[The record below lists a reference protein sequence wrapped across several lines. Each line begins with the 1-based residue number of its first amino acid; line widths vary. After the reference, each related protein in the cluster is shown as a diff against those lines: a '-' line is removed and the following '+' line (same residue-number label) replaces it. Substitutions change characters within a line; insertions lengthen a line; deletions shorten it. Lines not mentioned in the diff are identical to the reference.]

1 MADTP
6 VQEAQV
12 TGLTANGTLTPAFMR
27 MLFLEGVLGTKE
39 FRSWL
44 AAIDKAFDGVRD
56 ADVDNEIDRIAR
68 ERQSDRLEEER
79 RQEQELLIEA
89 ERQRADQPE

>member
-1 MADTP
+1 MAETQ

-12 TGLTANGTLTPAFMR
+12 TGLTAEGKLTPAFMR

-44 AAIDKAFDGVRD
+44 AEIDESFKTVRD

-68 ERQSDRLEEER
+68 DRQAARLEEER
-79 RQEQELLIEA
+79 RIEQEALIEA
-89 ERQRADQPE
+89 ERQREA

>member
-1 MADTP
+1 MAET
-6 VQEAQV
+6 QEAQV
-12 TGLTANGTLTPAFMR
+12 TGLTSDGKLTPAFMR

-44 AAIDKAFDGVRD
+44 AAMDNSFEQVRD

-68 ERQSDRLEEER
+68 ERQANRLEED
-79 RQEQELLIEA
+79 RQIEQEALLEA
-89 ERQRADQPE
+89 ERERQQPNE